1 MDIVM
6 NLEPHGWL
14 DIFITP
20 TSGERI
26 EIPASF
32 LTDAIRDLVDKLIA
46 LRKGADD
53 VEITIQTEPGE
64 YRFWIKK
71 HSLRYVQFEVYEMSD
86 NFSSGAIHEGHRL
99 MSEEVPMVR
108 LYKLMYRELKKMK
121 DLGIDEY
128 KKRWSGDFPLSGF
141 TQIERYVQN

>member
-64 YRFWIKK
+64 YRFWTKK
-71 HSLRYVQFEVYEMSD
+71 QSASRVQFEVYEMSD
-86 NFSSGAIHEGHRL
+86 NFSSEAVHEGRRL
-99 MSEEVPMVR
+99 MSEEVTMVR

-121 DLGIDEY
+121 DLGLDEY
-128 KKRWSGDFPLSGF
+128 KKRWSGDFPQSGF

>member
-1 MDIVM
+1 M

-20 TSGERI
+20 TFGERI

-71 HSLRYVQFEVYEMSD
+71 QSASRVQFEVYEMSD
-86 NFSSGAIHEGHRL
+86 NFSSEAVHEGRRL
-99 MSEEVPMVR
+99 MSEEVTRVR

-121 DLGIDEY
+121 DLGLDEY
-128 KKRWSGDFPLSGF
+128 KKRWSGDFPQSGF

>member
-26 EIPASF
+26 EILASF

-46 LRKGADD
+46 LKKGADD

-71 HSLRYVQFEVYEMSD
+71 QSASRVQFEVYEMSD
-86 NFSSGAIHEGHRL
+86 NFSSEAVHEGRRL
-99 MSEEVPMVR
+99 MSEEVTRVR

-121 DLGIDEY
+121 DLGLDEY